1 MGGLGDLGH
10 FKCHPASQPPWHDPE
25 RSGDPTG
32 RLAPCSSYPQ
42 LESQCGKRTVC
53 GKLGSVL
60 STIAGLYSTL
70 CKPTTA
76 IVARWTHIEYA
87 AVHRDDSD
95 DDSDDDDIDDS
106 SEGWEDELGS
116 RVFPDEDE
124 GNGLASNNGDEDLNE
139 ADYWTEDEEDDFE
152 EERETYYGFAR
163 VPSTPSHRT
172 QDGTNEVV
180 NNSEQ
185 LEEGVKPASQ
195 TALTDNQAPA
205 AGVFFSCPLCLEA
218 PNESSATQCGH
229 LFCTP

>member
-1 MGGLGDLGH
+1 MSDILYSDMTYCTLCDRYFPGEEARAQHVQLALN
-10 FKCHPASQPPWHDPE
+10 HPECNTCE
-25 RSGDPTG
+25 RRFANKNSLRNHWVYSRKHNYCAVCERDF
-32 RLAPCSSYPQ
+32 
-42 LESQCGKRTVC
+42 RTA
-53 GKLGSVL
+53 
-60 STIAGLYSTL
+60 AGLR
-70 CKPTTA
+70 
-76 IVARWTHIEYA
+76 VHIEYA